1 MKLLLESES
10 VSKALRLATAAH
22 KGQVDKAGIDYI
34 KHPIAVAESLD
45 TEDEQITA
53 LLHDTVE
60 DTEVTLEDLKSEGF
74 SDTVLHAVYCLTHK
88 KDESRGTYLLRVAE
102 NPLAVKVKLAD
113 LAHNSDL
120 SRLPSP
126 TAKDFARAE
135 RYAKETAFLKAHI

>member
-1 MKLLLESES
+1 MKLLLESEN

-22 KGQVDKAGIDYI
+22 KGQVDKAGVDYI
-34 KHPIAVAESLD
+34 RHPIAVAESLD
-45 TEDEQITA
+45 TEDEQIAA

-88 KDESRGTYLLRVAE
+88 KDEPREAYLQRVAE

-126 TAKDFARAE
+126 AAKDFARAE